1 MKATLSH
8 IRVTP
13 KKANLVAELV
23 RNKSVSEALDILRF
37 TTKKTAPILKK
48 LILSAVANAENN
60 DKQNRENLTI
70 QTILVTAG
78 PTYKRS
84 MPVSRGRSHPI
95 LKRTSHIKVM
105 LKATK
110 PAAAQPAEQ
119 KIPSTTTTKKPQ
131 RKTAKPKEPLKAAK
145 K

>member
-13 KKANLVAELV
+13 KKASLVAELV

-84 MPVSRGRSHPI
+84 LPVSRGRSHPI
-95 LKRTSHIKVM
+95 LKRTSHIKVI
-105 LKATK
+105 LKAIK
-110 PAAAQPAEQ
+110 SAAVQPAEQ
-119 KIPSTTTTKKPQ
+119 KTPSVTAKKTQ
-131 RKTAKPKEPLKAAK
+131 RKTAKPKTAK